1 MAQEITGLIF
11 LCGVEAVKCK
21 PWEFSVT
28 LFFATLEGKKKTT
41 LKKIVKLL
49 QGKRTVDIGRSG
61 GDGVAEALHLGK

>member
-1 MAQEITGLIF
+1 METLGVLSDLIF
-11 LCGVEAVKCK
+11 CHTG
-21 PWEFSVT
+21 
-28 LFFATLEGKKKTT
+28 GKKKTT